1 MTELNKLKAFLVP
14 KFHQILQF
22 AMKQGIASAGSLVYG
37 LLCVRLLPRP
47 EYAKFAVLFGF
58 MGSLAVLLDIGV
70 SSTLPPLVGEQTSNL
85 RLIANYVASIRRIM
99 QRLFL
104 IVAPAAMFAFVLLVY
119 KQRWGVWTV
128 AQMLLVLVVTAWFVR
143 VSSTYG
149 AVLILLRDRSRYYRV
164 QIAGSLGSL
173 ALLLIFAAT
182 HRINIYV
189 GILLNVAQVLF
200 ITGSYYL
207 RALELLGG
215 KGVPSAKQE
224 KAIVRLALPNAPSIL
239 FYALQGQITLMLITV
254 LGHDVSSIANVGA
267 LMRLNQI
274 LVFVAQMNPI
284 LVEPYFARLQASKL
298 KSVYLLSLAL
308 VAMFAASFSCFAF
321 LFPEIFLWPLGPKY
335 SQLRVE
341 VGLVVLSS
349 AIQFT
354 GGFIWVVHTA
364 RRFVYWWNN
373 VAIIVFTLLVQA
385 VFVLKVDLSTIK
397 NVLILNVASVA
408 VSTLVAI
415 SCGIYGFWRG
425 PQRMERTV
433 N

>member
-1 MTELNKLKAFLVP
+1 MTELKKLAAFLGP
-14 KFHQILQF
+14 KFRQILHF
-22 AMKQGIASAGSLVYG
+22 AMKQGIASAGGMAYG
-37 LLCVRLLPRP
+37 LLCVRLLPKP

-58 MGSLAVLLDIGV
+58 MGSLTLLLDIGV
-70 SSTLPPLVGEQTSNL
+70 SSTLPPMVGEQTSNL
-85 RLIANYVASIRRIM
+85 RLIANCVASVRRIM

-104 IVAPAAMFAFVLLVY
+104 IVAPVAAVAFVLLVR
-119 KQRWGVWTV
+119 KQQWGVWVV
-128 AQMLLVLVVTAWFVR
+128 AQMLLVLLITAWFVR

-149 AVLILLRDRSRYYRV
+149 AVLILRRDRDRYYLV

-173 ALLLIFAAT
+173 TLLLIFAVT
-182 HRINIYV
+182 HGINIYV

-215 KGVPSAKQE
+215 KGEPSAQQE

-239 FYALQGQITLMLITV
+239 FYAFQGQITLMLITL

-267 LMRLNQI
+267 LMRLSQI
-274 LVFVAQMNPI
+274 LVFVAQMNQV
-284 LVEPYFARLQASKL
+284 LVEPYFAKLPAPKL
-298 KSVYLLSLAL
+298 KRVYLLSFAL
-308 VAMFAASFSCFAF
+308 VAMFAAAFACLGF
-321 LFPEIFLWPLGPKY
+321 LFPQIFLWPLGPKY

-349 AIQFT
+349 AIQFI
-354 GGFIWVVHTA
+354 GGFLWVIHTA

-373 VAIIVFTLLVQA
+373 FAIIVLTLLVQA
-385 VFVLKVDLSTIK
+385 VFVWKVDLSTIK
-397 NVLILNVASVA
+397 NVLILNVASVT

-415 SCGIYGFWRG
+415 CCGIYGFWRG
-425 PQRMERTV
+425 PQKMERTV
-433 N
+433 V